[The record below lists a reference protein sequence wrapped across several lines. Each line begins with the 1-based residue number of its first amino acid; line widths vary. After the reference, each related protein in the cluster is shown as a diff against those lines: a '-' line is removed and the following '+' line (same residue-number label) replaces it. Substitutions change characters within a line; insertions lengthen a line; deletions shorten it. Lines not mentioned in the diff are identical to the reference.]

1 MNMKLLTI
9 NTIGMV
15 YQNAQILRK
24 LIEIDRSSND
34 ISTILIQRNS
44 VYCTL
49 GMIRLSSSLI
59 LGYI

>member
-1 MNMKLLTI
+1 MKLLTI
-9 NTIGMV
+9 TRRMV

-49 GMIRLSSSLI
+49 GTIRELSTLALVCI
-59 LGYI
+59 